1 MQYTTEYRFLTT
13 SEAMG
18 RIAAILEKLDCFEDV
33 GSTVILDVMEKIIKI
48 VHEMETSG
56 HKDSFIVVGTQDS
69 DYDRVIFEMAYT
81 GTEPLIKVLQAE
93 AGEEEEDID
102 YDECIGAA
110 YGDLC
115 CATFEE
121 IPELLDGIKT
131 RTFKQAIEDGIP
143 LGGFLSVD
151 GSVSYDSWVKSI
163 LDGRSNDGK
172 THYPQ
177 IQRIL

>member
-1 MQYTTEYRFLTT
+1 M
-13 SEAMG
+13 
-18 RIAAILEKLDCFEDV
+18 
-33 GSTVILDVMEKIIKI
+33 
-48 VHEMETSG
+48 
-56 HKDSFIVVGTQDS
+56 
-69 DYDRVIFEMAYT
+69 
-81 GTEPLIKVLQAE
+81 
-93 AGEEEEDID
+93 AGEEWDID
-102 YDECIGAA
+102 YDECFGAD
-110 YGDLC
+110 YGVLY
-115 CATFEE
+115 CATYKE
-121 IPELLDGIKT
+121 IPELLKKIKN